1 MFSALYER
9 DTTTDNFHRLIGTF
23 PVKPSA
29 LPSINPTID
38 FLSAQFLIAHR
49 NTNQH
54 ARLYFPDPSTR
65 IHTHDLAALAP
76 GYMVRPMVVA
86 TTTLG
91 HLEVAAIATVQENP

>member
-23 PVKPSA
+23 PVKPSP
-29 LPSINPTID
+29 LPSIDPTID

-65 IHTHDLAALAP
+65 IQTHDLAALAP

-86 TTTLG
+86 STLG